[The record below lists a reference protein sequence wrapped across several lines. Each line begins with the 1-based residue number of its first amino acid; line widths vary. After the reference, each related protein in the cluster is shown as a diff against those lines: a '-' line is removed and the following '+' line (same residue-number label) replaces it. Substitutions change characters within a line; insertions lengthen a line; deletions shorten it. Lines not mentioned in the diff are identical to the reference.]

1 LTRQRS
7 HVMQRFYLDDNATT
21 GLDPRVRAVMEPLF
35 VGHLGNPSSLHA
47 EGRRARGEI
56 DVARDSIAAW
66 LKAKPSEIIFT
77 SGGTES
83 CNLAVQGL
91 ARGNSGRG
99 RHLITAKT
107 EHHAVLH
114 AFHGL
119 EKSKDFEV
127 TYLDVNA
134 DGLINPDDLARAI
147 KSETILVSIMSANN
161 ETGVCQ
167 DMIKIGEICAQKG
180 VLFHTDAIQ
189 SAGKELLD
197 LKGWQVSALS
207 LTAHK
212 IHGPLGAGLLWLK
225 AGVPIARLMEGGSHE
240 NERRPGTENAPAIAG
255 FAEAVR
261 IFGNINP
268 SESQRQFRWT
278 ERLWRELNLLGG
290 VRRNGHSQ
298 ERLAN
303 TLNISFLG
311 LHGEDLLIAL
321 DLAGLSV
328 SSGSAC
334 LVGSVQPSHVL
345 AAMGVPDEWASA
357 TVRFSI
363 GSQIRD
369 EDCDEVARRVRQV
382 VNHQRALRGWK
393 PDQVLPSTIN
403 SSIQQEIEICPTV
416 S

>member
-1 LTRQRS
+1 
-7 HVMQRFYLDDNATT
+7 MQRFYLDDNATT
-21 GLDPRVRAVMEPLF
+21 NLDPRVHAVMEPLLA
-35 VGHLGNPSSLHA
+35 GHLGNPSSLHA

-91 ARGNSGRG
+91 ARANAGKG

-114 AFHGL
+114 TFRTL
-119 EKSKDFEV
+119 EKSEDFEV
-127 TYLDVNA
+127 TYLNVKE
-134 DGLINPDDLARAI
+134 DGLIDLEEFASAI
-147 KSETILVSIMSANN
+147 RDETILVSIMSANN

-167 DMIKIGEICAQKG
+167 PMREIGDICTQRG
-180 VLFHTDAIQ
+180 ILFHTDAIQ
-189 SAGKELLD
+189 SAGREPFD
-197 LKGWQVSALS
+197 LAAWQVSALS

-212 IHGPLGAGLLWLK
+212 LHGPLGAGTLWLK

-261 IFGNINP
+261 LVEKIDSIEVG
-268 SESQRQFRWT
+268 RQFQWID
-278 ERLWRELNLLGG
+278 RLWQELSLLGG
-290 VRRNGHSQ
+290 VRRNGHAWK
-298 ERLAN
+298 RLPN
-303 TLNISFLG
+303 TLNVSFLG

-334 LVGSVQPSHVL
+334 LVGSVQASHVL
-345 AAMGVPDEWASA
+345 AAMNVPDDWAAA

-369 EDCDEVARRVRQV
+369 EDLEEIVRRVRNV

-393 PDQVLPSTIN
+393 PESVLPVTVENPIL
-403 SSIQQEIEICPTV
+403 QEREICPTV
-416 S
+416 P